1 MKKLKLFLLSVFLLF
16 SFCIISQ
23 NNQTDIYAKAKA
35 VKVKTSYK
43 RKKNGNSYMVITGY
57 TKKNKKVWSHTAT
70 SYTIAQAEAQLIKKE
85 KTRYISLTER
95 N

>member
-1 MKKLKLFLLSVFLLF
+1 
-16 SFCIISQ
+16 
-23 NNQTDIYAKAKA
+23 
-35 VKVKTSYK
+35 
-43 RKKNGNSYMVITGY
+43 MVITGY

-70 SYTIAQAEAQLIKKE
+70 SYTIAQAEAATYKKE